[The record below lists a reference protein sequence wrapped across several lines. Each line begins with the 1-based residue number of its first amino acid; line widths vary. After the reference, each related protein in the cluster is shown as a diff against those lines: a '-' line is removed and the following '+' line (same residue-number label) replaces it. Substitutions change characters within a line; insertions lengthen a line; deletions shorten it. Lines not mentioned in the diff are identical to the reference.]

1 LSVNC
6 HQTGGV
12 TEDKYS

>member
-1 LSVNC
+1 LPVNC

-12 TEDKYS
+12 TEDKYF